1 VQDKAGLYIF
11 LVFGFVM
18 TYIALQ
24 FWFITK
30 DCYVNNYI
38 ALSIAIISWLC
49 VFFWLPESP
58 RFLYSRKQFAK
69 AQAALDNAGST
80 INVILMDDMFRD
92 AEIIEEGE
100 ALESDYP
107 QWAR

>member
-1 VQDKAGLYIF
+1 MQDKAGLYIF

-69 AQAALDNAGST
+69 AKQ
-80 INVILMDDMFRD
+80 VILMMARVNQKEAQFDPDFIF
-92 AEIIEEGE
+92 EVEKPIE
-100 ALESDYP
+100 P
-107 QWAR
+107 QQ